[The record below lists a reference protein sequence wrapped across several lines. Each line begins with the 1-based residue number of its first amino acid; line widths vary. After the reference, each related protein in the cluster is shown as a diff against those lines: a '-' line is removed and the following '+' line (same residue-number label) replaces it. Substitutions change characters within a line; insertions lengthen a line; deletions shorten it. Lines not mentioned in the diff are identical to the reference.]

1 MMHCM
6 EKTDAQ
12 TSVSQMFNTISPA
25 YDFVNRVLSFGI
37 DSRWRKRVNQH
48 LPDRSDLEVIDLA
61 TGTCDQIL
69 SLMNSQKIAAAVGID
84 LAEEML
90 QKGRQK
96 IAKSPFHSQIEL
108 KLASALDIPEE
119 DASFDC
125 ATMSFGIR
133 NVQGNCLA
141 EILRVLRPGGKA
153 LILEFSTP
161 KNRFIRFFHF
171 LYLRKILPSIGG
183 LISKEKS
190 AYRYLNQTIEAFPS
204 GEDFLSLMREAGF
217 TNAVAYPMT
226 FGVATLYVG
235 EKSDPVGNS

>member
-1 MMHCM
+1 M

-12 TSVSQMFNTISPA
+12 TIVSQMFNAISPA

-37 DSRWRKRVNQH
+37 DARWRKRVNQH
-48 LPDRSDLEVIDLA
+48 LPNHSNLEVIDLA

-69 SLMNSQKIAAAVGID
+69 SVMKSQKVDSAVGID

-90 QKGRQK
+90 NKGREK
-96 IAKSPFHSQIEL
+96 VARSPFHTQIDL
-108 KLASALDIPEE
+108 KLASALEIPEE

-133 NVQGNCLA
+133 NVQGNCLP
-141 EILRVLRPGGKA
+141 EILRVLKPGGKA

-161 KNRFIRFFHF
+161 QNRLVRSLHF
-171 LYLRKILPSIGG
+171 LYLRKILPTIGG
-183 LISKEKS
+183 LISKKKS
-190 AYRYLNQTIEAFPS
+190 AYRYLNETIEAFPS
-204 GEDFLSLMREAGF
+204 GEQFLSMMREAGF
-217 TNAVAYPMT
+217 TSAVAYPMT

-235 EKSDPVGNS
+235 EKSG